1 VSWSRVRPPV
11 RRQLPRNRACTLR
24 YFPLLLW
31 MWYAIIWSKLEACR
45 FKSCGRIEVLHAA
58 CPAVRRQRSCC
69 LVARAMCTRHTA
81 EREGGAA
88 SQFHARVTREQ
99 QAFRRASRES
109 SKHSAV
115 RRHARAASI
124 PPCVRPPNQHH
135 SGGRGPA
142 VTRTPTTPTRR
153 AMAIKCDGYEE
164 AVELKECVVN

>member
-88 SQFHARVTREQ
+88 SQFGLPTLPC
-99 QAFRRASRES
+99 
-109 SKHSAV
+109 
-115 RRHARAASI
+115 HARAASI

-142 VTRTPTTPTRR
+142 VTRTPTTLPRR
-153 AMAIKCDGYEE
+153 AMAIKWNEGCEE

>member
-69 LVARAMCTRHTA
+69 LVARAMCRPWPL
-81 EREGGAA
+81 
-88 SQFHARVTREQ
+88 VI
-99 QAFRRASRES
+99 RRA
-109 SKHSAV
+109 
-115 RRHARAASI
+115 
-124 PPCVRPPNQHH
+124 HH
-135 SGGRGPA
+135 SDWELVFRVAPGHPRRNLLEIAHNRLELRPLPCARISDSRGGRGPA
-142 VTRTPTTPTRR
+142 GRPFLHNRRSHEGIGESREGSNTKRR
-153 AMAIKCDGYEE
+153 AKRMCSK
-164 AVELKECVVN
+164 LKS